1 MNNPPE
7 SPVIPSAPSTA
18 ALALDRLLG
27 IMARLRDPKNGCPWD
42 LEQSFRTIVPHTIEE
57 AYEVADA
64 IERDD
69 MKALPGELGD
79 LLFQVVFYSQMAA
92 EAGHFRMAD
101 VLAAI
106 NDKMIARHPHV
117 FGSASIETAEAQTVA
132 WEVQKANERAAEAAA
147 AGRAISVLDGVAA
160 GLPALTRAEKL
171 QKRAARIGFDW
182 PEAAPVIDK
191 VEEEIAELK
200 AELGDRKP
208 ERLDEELGDLLFA
221 CANLARHL
229 GVDPEGALR
238 RANQK
243 FERRFKRMESMA
255 AAESGTDASRT
266 GAVGTGG
273 GQVAMPR
280 SLEQLEALWQ
290 RVKAEE
296 GKSAPR

>member
-1 MNNPPE
+1 MNNPSEP
-7 SPVIPSAPSTA
+7 STPSAA
-18 ALALDRLLG
+18 ALALDRLLA
-27 IMARLRDPKNGCPWD
+27 IMARLRDPRNGCPWD
-42 LEQSFRTIVPHTIEE
+42 LEQTFRTIVPHTIEE

-69 MKALPGELGD
+69 LKALPGELGD

-92 EAGHFRMAD
+92 EEGHFRMED

-106 NDKMIARHPHV
+106 NDKMIERHPHV
-117 FGSASIETAEAQTVA
+117 FGTASIETAEAQTVA
-132 WEVQKANERAAEAAA
+132 WEVQKAKERAAEAAA
-147 AGRAISVLDGVAA
+147 EGRAISVLDGVAA

-182 PEAAPVIDK
+182 PQAEPVIDK

-200 AELGDRKP
+200 AELGEHRQP
-208 ERLDEELGDLLFA
+208 ERLDEVMGDLLFA

-243 FERRFKRMESMA
+243 FERRFKRMEALA
-255 AAESGTDASRT
+255 AAENVPDAKGSGE
-266 GAVGTGG
+266 
-273 GQVAMPR
+273 GQVAMPT
-280 SLEQLEALWQ
+280 SLEHLEALWQ

-296 GKSAPR
+296 GKSAPQ

>member
-1 MNNPPE
+1 MNNPVE
-7 SPVIPSAPSTA
+7 SPSAPSAA

-69 MKALPGELGD
+69 LKALPGELGD

-92 EAGHFRMAD
+92 EAGHFRMED

-132 WEVQKANERAAEAAA
+132 WEVQKAKERAAEAAA

-191 VEEEIAELK
+191 VEEEIGELK
-200 AELGDRKP
+200 AEMGEHRKP
-208 ERLDEELGDLLFA
+208 ERLDEEMGDLLFA

-229 GVDPEGALR
+229 GVEPEGALR

-243 FERRFKRMESMA
+243 FERRFKRMEALA
-255 AAESGTDASRT
+255 AAEGGSAPLGS
-266 GAVGTGG
+266 GG
-273 GQVAMPR
+273 GQVRMPT
-280 SLEQLEALWQ
+280 SLEHLEALWQ

-296 GKSAPR
+296 GKPAPR

>member
-1 MNNPPE
+1 MIDPLE
-7 SPVIPSAPSTA
+7 TSTPSAA
-18 ALALDRLLG
+18 ALALDRLLA
-27 IMARLRDPKNGCPWD
+27 IMARLRDPKDGCPWD

-92 EAGHFRMAD
+92 EAGHFRMED
-101 VLAAI
+101 VLTAI

-132 WEVQKANERAAEAAA
+132 WEVQKAKERAAEAAA
-147 AGRAISVLDGVAA
+147 AGRAVSVLDGVAA

-191 VEEEIAELK
+191 VEEEIEELK
-200 AELGDRKP
+200 AELGDDRKP

-243 FERRFKRMESMA
+243 FERRFKRMEA
-255 AAESGTDASRT
+255 LANAENGSGS
-266 GAVGTGG
+266 GPNETGG
-273 GQVAMPR
+273 GQVAMPT
-280 SLEQLEALWQ
+280 SLEQFEALWQ

-296 GKSAPR
+296 AKPASR

>member
-1 MNNPPE
+1 MNNPLE
-7 SPVIPSAPSTA
+7 SSAPSA
-18 ALALDRLLG
+18 AAVAMDRLLA
-27 IMARLRDPKNGCPWD
+27 IMARLRDPKGGCPWD
-42 LEQSFRTIVPHTIEE
+42 LEQTFRTIVPHTIEE

-69 MKALPGELGD
+69 FKALPGELGD

-92 EAGHFRMAD
+92 EAGHFRMED
-101 VLAAI
+101 VIAAI
-106 NDKMIARHPHV
+106 NTKMIERHPHV
-117 FGSASIETAEAQTVA
+117 FGTTSIETAEAQTVA
-132 WEVQKANERAAEAAA
+132 WEVQKAKERAAEAIA

-200 AELGDRKP
+200 AELGERKP
-208 ERLDEELGDLLFA
+208 ERLDEEMGDLLFA

-229 GVDPEGALR
+229 GVEPEGALR
-238 RANQK
+238 RANAK
-243 FERRFKRMESMA
+243 FERRFKRMEA
-255 AAESGTDASRT
+255 LNAAERGT
-266 GAVGTGG
+266 GA
-273 GQVAMPR
+273 GQVAMPT
-280 SLEQLEALWQ
+280 SLEHLEALWQ

-296 GKSAPR
+296 GKPARQ

>member
-1 MNNPPE
+1 
-7 SPVIPSAPSTA
+7 
-18 ALALDRLLG
+18 
-27 IMARLRDPKNGCPWD
+27 
-42 LEQSFRTIVPHTIEE
+42 VPHTIEE

-79 LLFQVVFYSQMAA
+79 LLFQVVFYAQMAA
-92 EAGHFRMAD
+92 EAGHFRMED
-101 VLAAI
+101 VLGAI

-117 FGSASIETAEAQTVA
+117 FGTASIETAAAQTVA
-132 WEVQKANERAAEAAA
+132 WEAQKAKERAAEAAA
-147 AGRAISVLDGVAA
+147 AGRSMSVLDGVAA

-191 VEEEIAELK
+191 VEEELSELK
-200 AELGDRKP
+200 AELGEPRKP
-208 ERLDEELGDLLFA
+208 ERLDEEMGDLLFA

-229 GVDPEGALR
+229 GVEPEGALR

-243 FERRFKRMESMA
+243 FERRFKRMEALA
-255 AAESGTDASRT
+255 AAERGT
-266 GAVGTGG
+266 GA
-273 GQVAMPR
+273 GQVAMPT

-296 GKSAPR
+296 GKPAPR